1 MRLANPDI
9 RKLMREKRV
18 PAYAVAT
25 VLGVH
30 ENTVFR
36 KLRFELSE
44 ADRKMFVQ
52 TINDIAEQDKNTS
65 R

>member
-1 MRLANPDI
+1 MQLANSDI
-9 RKLMREKRV
+9 RKLMRHKKV
-18 PAYAVAT
+18 PVYAVAA

-44 ADRKMFVQ
+44 ADRKMFIQIVD
-52 TINDIAEQDKNTS
+52 DISEQDKNTS

>member
-1 MRLANPDI
+1 MKMANSDI
-9 RKLMREKRV
+9 RKLMRQQKV
-18 PAYAVAT
+18 PVYAVAA

-52 TINDIAEQDKNTS
+52 IINDVAEQDKNTS
-65 R
+65 C

>member
-1 MRLANPDI
+1 MKLANPDV
-9 RKLMREKRV
+9 RKLMRQQKV
-18 PAYAVAT
+18 PAYAIAA

-36 KLRFELSE
+36 RLRFELSE
-44 ADRKMFVQ
+44 ADKKMFFK
-52 TINDIAEQDKNTS
+52 IISDIAEQDKNTS